1 MPQACMRSSRTA
13 PTVPRAAGLGKEPGR
28 TTKRS
33 LHGPIRVRR
42 LSLSHRLDLN
52 PATRRQVPR
61 AGVASCLVAGWAG
74 RAWIRCMAVAYGG
87 SKQVLVSR
95 WGNSWLAVLVA
106 GVLAAC
112 ATPQARDIGGRWV
125 PLNHFAETPQPIPL
139 QQAYLFQA
147 TPVDGTLKSMLERWA
162 EDSGRTLSYQ
172 HGYDYTLH
180 AQAARVRGHDL
191 ATVVRNLTAAY
202 AAEGIAV
209 TADATRIVV
218 AGTRNA
224 PVASGDAPPAD

>member
-1 MPQACMRSSRTA
+1 MGGTCVDP
-13 PTVPRAAGLGKEPGR
+13 
-28 TTKRS
+28 
-33 LHGPIRVRR
+33 LHGSGVR
-42 LSLSHRLDLN
+42 
-52 PATRRQVPR
+52 
-61 AGVASCLVAGWAG
+61 GE
-74 RAWIRCMAVAYGG
+74 
-87 SKQVLVSR
+87 QVLVSR

-139 QQAYLFQA
+139 QQTYLFQA